1 MMGSVM
7 GHTSS
12 QSLGRD
18 FEHKT
23 DPNTEVADF
32 RWNRSEAVRV
42 IYL

>member
-12 QSLGRD
+12 QSLGMD

-23 DPNTEVADF
+23 DRNTEIADF
-32 RWNRSEAVRV
+32 QRNRVEAVRV